1 LGKMTTFFIFGFNV
15 GENKDAILL
24 SYIKS

>member
-1 LGKMTTFFIFGFNV
+1 MTTFFIFGFNV